1 MKNRNTPVTTRTFA
15 LIFGIAYL
23 GAGLLGLLPGMLTP
37 PPGDAPAL
45 RVQAM
50 NGMLLGLFHV
60 NLLHTLVH
68 LAIGAW
74 GLAAYAGWSS
84 PRMYA
89 RSLAVVYGVLAVMGL
104 VPGLNTLFGLVPL
117 HGHDVWL
124 HLATAAVAAY
134 FGFFAQPAPARAER
148 RYGAGDRR
156 RAMARAVH
164 NERRS
169 GIADRRRMPA
179 PA

>member
-1 MKNRNTPVTTRTFA
+1 MTTRTFA
-15 LIFGIAYL
+15 LLFGIAYV

-37 PPGDAPAL
+37 PPADAPAL
-45 RVQAM
+45 RVQAL
-50 NGMLLGLFHV
+50 NGMLFGLFHV
-60 NLLHTLVH
+60 NLPHTLVH

-89 RSLAVVYGVLAVMGL
+89 RGLAVLYGVLALIGL
-104 VPGLNTLFGLVPL
+104 IPGLNTMFGLVPL

-124 HLATAAVAAY
+124 HLGTAAAAAY
-134 FGFFAQPAPARAER
+134 FGFFREQAPAHTER
-148 RYGAGDRR
+148 RGSAGDRR
-156 RAMARAVH
+156 RTTMAAYARD
-164 NERRS
+164 ERRS
-169 GIADRRRMPA
+169 GLADRRRGPA